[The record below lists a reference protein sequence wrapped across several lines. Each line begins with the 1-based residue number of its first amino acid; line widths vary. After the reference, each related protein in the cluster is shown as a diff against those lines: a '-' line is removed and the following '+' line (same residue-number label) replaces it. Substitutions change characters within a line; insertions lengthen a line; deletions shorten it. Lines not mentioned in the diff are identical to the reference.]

1 MVSRCCRNIKE
12 RIENN
17 TNIDYDGSQTF
28 WKNMLREWT
37 KERENWRRENAK
49 FGKLYVYVC
58 RVQQREGIIE
68 DLIAQHDFWNG
79 WFFLSFYPPFD
90 LIKIN
95 DRISKSVQKYSM
107 YVPSALYR
115 RENFIV
121 WKKYTDIL
129 PFITALFTILLCNE
143 GEKVYIGR

>member
-1 MVSRCCRNIKE
+1 MLQNIKE

-95 DRISKSVQKYSM
+95 DRISKSVQKYSIPTF
-107 YVPSALYR
+107 V
-115 RENFIV
+115 
-121 WKKYTDIL
+121 
-129 PFITALFTILLCNE
+129 
-143 GEKVYIGR
+143 